1 MLVIEIGGVVVYTA
15 YLMKQQDVARK
26 DVKSWKVW
34 SDQFESFKAFLFWQQ
49 LLRYF
54 VHVGKT
60 EIPQATLIWVFLFFQ
75 WGIIIGLVAWSIS
88 FILAGLFLCW
98 KRRHFPTRVI
108 FSVWPRLM
116 LKFTN
121 KVPIVRRLFSF
132 LYAVFTAHRL
142 SWEQKR
148 CFIKQHEEKT
158 QRLKTLSTPNRW
170 RSRIRSCYP
179 NGYRIRHQYSFAVLK
194 NWETTKDPLQN
205 HLNMFGRPRSMRQE
219 KKTLRVKVAAKIQ
232 TGWRWCKK
240 SLLETGEMQFYHM
253 LNDF

>member
-1 MLVIEIGGVVVYTA
+1 MRQ
-15 YLMKQQDVARK
+15 KNVAQK
-26 DVKSWKVW
+26 NAKSWKVW
-34 SDQFESFKAFLFWQQ
+34 SDPFESFKAFLFWQQ
-49 LLRYF
+49 LLRYL

-60 EIPQATLIWVFLFFQ
+60 EIPRTTFIMVFLFFQ
-75 WGIIIGLVAWSIS
+75 WGVIIGLVAWSIS

-116 LKFTN
+116 LKFTK
-121 KVPIVRRLFSF
+121 KVPIVIFSF
-132 LYAVFTAHRL
+132 LSAVFTSHRL

-158 QRLKTLSTPNRW
+158 QRLSKISAPNRW

-179 NGYRIRHQYSFAVLK
+179 NGYRIRHPYRFDVLK

-205 HLNMFGRPRSMRQE
+205 HLNMFGRPRFMTCSFVSLIR
-219 KKTLRVKVAAKIQ
+219 KNSSKDRKV
-232 TGWRWCKK
+232 
-240 SLLETGEMQFYHM
+240 
-253 LNDF
+253 